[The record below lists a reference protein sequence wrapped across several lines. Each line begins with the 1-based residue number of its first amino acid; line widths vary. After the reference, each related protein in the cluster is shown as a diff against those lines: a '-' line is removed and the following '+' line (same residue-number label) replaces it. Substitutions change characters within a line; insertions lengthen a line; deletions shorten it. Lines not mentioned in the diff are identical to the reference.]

1 MGRGRS
7 CYACSPTLLI
17 QTRKII
23 PPREPPP
30 NYLTRHWSGKHHRV
44 VQGINLI
51 STIWTDG
58 SAIVSVDF
66 RIYCPDKDGKN
77 KNDHFR
83 DMLRAAEERK
93 FQPGC
98 VIFDSWYSS
107 IANLKLIRTLKW
119 HWCTRLKSN
128 RLVDPDNT
136 YNRSVSEIEIP
147 PEGRV
152 VHLRQYGFIK
162 LFRIVHSDKEPEHWA
177 TDILDASETDR
188 KTFKELGWNI
198 EEDHRGIKQGCGIE
212 RCQGPKRGCSTR
224 TYSALVAGISSP
236 RNPSIEYRFQLV
248 RVETLDSSIRF
259 FSLYRFHGVL
269 I

>member
-1 MGRGRS
+1 
-7 CYACSPTLLI
+7 
-17 QTRKII
+17 
-23 PPREPPP
+23 
-30 NYLTRHWSGKHHRV
+30 
-44 VQGINLI
+44 
-51 STIWTDG
+51 
-58 SAIVSVDF
+58 
-66 RIYCPDKDGKN
+66 
-77 KNDHFR
+77 
-83 DMLRAAEERK
+83 MLRAAKERK

-177 TDILDASETDR
+177 TDILDASETSQKRLFNKDI
-188 KTFKELGWNI
+188 F
-198 EEDHRGIKQGCGIE
+198 CS
-212 RCQGPKRGCSTR
+212 RCWH
-224 TYSALVAGISSP
+224 
-236 RNPSIEYRFQLV
+236 
-248 RVETLDSSIRF
+248 F
-259 FSLYRFHGVL
+259 FASKP
-269 I
+269 ID